1 MGHQVQVN
9 RVDQIERFR
18 VALITFLAAAGD
30 SLLLVDLELRRFTDW
45 LRGEQ
50 PRRLDRQYT
59 MSLERLAE
67 ARAALGRKMIVLP
80 GERRPDIIEEQKA
93 VRQAEHRR
101 DDIQTRRESV
111 KKWARLIEPI
121 LDDYRGEARQ
131 LANLIEGDP
140 APSLRFI
147 NAILADL
154 QAYLDVPLPTSPKE
168 PNTVPASDLPTP
180 TEPGEAGEEKET
192 PHGID

>member
-1 MGHQVQVN
+1 
-9 RVDQIERFR
+9 
-18 VALITFLAAAGD
+18 
-30 SLLLVDLELRRFTDW
+30 
-45 LRGEQ
+45 
-50 PRRLDRQYT
+50 
-59 MSLERLAE
+59 MSIQRLAE

-93 VRQAEHRR
+93 VRQAERRR
-101 DDIQTRRESV
+101 DDIETRRENV

-140 APSLRFI
+140 APSLKFI

-154 QAYLDVPLPTSPKE
+154 RAYLDVPLPTSPKE
-168 PNTVPASDLPTP
+168 PNPAPASDLPP
-180 TEPGEAGEEKET
+180 HEKPADAPEEKEL
-192 PHGID
+192 PRGID

>member
-1 MGHQVQVN
+1 MGQQVQVH
-9 RVDQIERFR
+9 RVEEIEHFR
-18 VALITFLAAAGD
+18 VALVTFLAAAGD
-30 SLLLVDLELRRFTDW
+30 SLLLVDLELRRFSDW
-45 LRGEQ
+45 LRSEQ
-50 PRRLDRQYT
+50 PRKLDRQYT
-59 MSLERLAE
+59 MSLERVAE

-93 VRQAEHRR
+93 VRQAERRR
-101 DDIQTRRESV
+101 DEIEAQRESV

-154 QAYLDVPLPTSPKE
+154 RAYLEIPLPTPPKE
-168 PNTVPASDLPTP
+168 PNPALPSDPP
-180 TEPGEAGEEKET
+180 PRAEPSEAHEEKEA